1 MGADGAALTQRFER
15 TLYVGVLLANYFAA
29 IVLSIYF
36 FLALKMY
43 PSGRSPGQLIGEM
56 CAAGIPVAVAASLS
70 GVLLSRRWIRP
81 AMAWLPEHRSPT
93 INERIA
99 LSALPRR
106 LATLGTTHWTIAVT
120 VLLVYLV
127 AVVGY
132 YPGFAPTVRFLVSSY
147 LLAIVPWSLSYL
159 VVERSLRPV
168 FAMSVTEDVAWL
180 PKTMGITARLILAW
194 VATAGLPISG
204 ILIALVGLDPVHR
217 QLAMPVVF
225 AICTLGGLAGITVA
239 IFTGRAIMDPLH
251 KVRAALRSIEHG
263 DLDVALPVSDSA
275 ELGDLEVGFNRMAFG
290 LRERERMRE
299 VFGRLVGDEVATR
312 ALEGELGLGGE
323 RRTATVMFVDI
334 IASTRLA
341 QTRAPEEVVSIL
353 NSFFDAVVRTVGAEG
368 GLINKFQGDGAL
380 CVFGAPA
387 NMADHAARA
396 LRAAQGLRTEL
407 ISLPDI
413 DGIEAAIGISSGE
426 VVAGNVGAADRY
438 EYTVIGDPVNEAARL
453 VEQAK
458 TSPTRI
464 LVSESTI
471 RRASKDA
478 TGWLPAG
485 TMELRGRTEATLA
498 YEPA

>member
-1 MGADGAALTQRFER
+1 MGSDGDSLARRYER
-15 TLYVGVLLANYFAA
+15 TLYVGVLLSNYFAGA
-29 IVLSIYF
+29 VLSIYF
-36 FLALKMY
+36 FQAAKMY
-43 PSGRSPGQLIGEM
+43 PSGRSRGQLMAEM
-56 CAAGIPVAVAASLS
+56 CAAGIPVALALSVS

-81 AMAWLPEHRSPT
+81 AMAWLRDGRPPT
-93 INERIA
+93 NHERRA

-106 LATLGTTHWTIAVT
+106 LATLGTVHWALAVT
-120 VLLVYLV
+120 VLLAYLL
-127 AVVGY
+127 AVVRY
-132 YPGFAPTVRFLVSSY
+132 YPGFDATIRFLISSY

-168 FAMSVTEDVAWL
+168 FAASVTEDVAWL
-180 PKTMGITARLILAW
+180 PKTMGIMARLTLAW
-194 VATAGLPISG
+194 VATTGLPISG

-225 AICTLGGLAGITVA
+225 AICFLGGLGGIAVA
-239 IFTGRAIMDPLH
+239 IFTGRAIMDPLQ

-334 IASTRLA
+334 ISSTRLA

-353 NSFFDAVVRTVGAEG
+353 NSFFDAVVRTVTAEDG
-368 GLINKFQGDGAL
+368 SINKFQGDGAL
-380 CVFGAPA
+380 CIFGAPTHLT
-387 NMADHAARA
+387 DHAARA
-396 LRAAQGLRTEL
+396 LRAATALRIAL

-413 DGIEAAIGISSGE
+413 DGIEAAIGVSSGE

-471 RRASKDA
+471 RRAARDA
-478 TGWLPAG
+478 VAWQPAG
-485 TMELRGRTEATLA
+485 TMELRGRAEATLA